1 MIRTAV
7 IMARGLGTRMRRA
20 DTAATLDA
28 EQAAVADTGAKGMI
42 PIGRPFL
49 EYLLSALADA
59 GITRVVLVVAPGAD
73 PIRHH
78 FTTVAPPHRVHVEF
92 AEQPEPIGTAD
103 AVVRA
108 AAVVG
113 HEPFLVLNAD
123 NYYPVAAY
131 AALAAETS
139 AGVAAFD
146 RDALVREGNID
157 AERVRAYAVLDIATD
172 VQSAGLSDVRPD
184 ARSAPAKT
192 SLTARLRGIVEKPGE
207 SLDLNSPAARWVGM
221 NLWAVTPV
229 IVDACRRVPRSRRG
243 EFELPEA
250 VGLALSEGVEVRVVC
265 LTAPVLDLSQRSD
278 IATVARHLHDVVPRP

>member
-20 DTAATLDA
+20 DTEATLDA
-28 EQAAVADTGAKGMI
+28 DQAAVADTGAKGMI

-59 GITRVVLVVAPGAD
+59 GIIRVVLVVAPGAD
-73 PIRHH
+73 PIRRH
-78 FTTVAPPHRVHVEF
+78 FTTVAPPHRVQVEF

-157 AERVRAYAVLDIATD
+157 AERVRAYAVLDIITDAQAAT
-172 VQSAGLSDVRPD
+172 S
-184 ARSAPAKT
+184 KT
-192 SLTARLRGIVEKPGE
+192 QLRGIVEKPGE
-207 SLDLNSPAARWVGM
+207 SLDLDSPAARWVGM
-221 NLWAVTPV
+221 NLWAVTPA

-250 VGLALSEGVEVRVVC
+250 VGLALSEGVEVRVIC
-265 LTAPVLDLSQRSD
+265 MTAPVLDLSQRSD
-278 IATVARHLHDVVPRP
+278 IATVARHLRDVVPRP

>member
-20 DTAATLDA
+20 DTSATLDA
-28 EQAAVADTGAKGMI
+28 DQAAVADTGAKGMI

-78 FTTVAPPHRVHVEF
+78 FTAVAPPHRVQVEF

-157 AERVRAYAVLDIATD
+157 AERVRAYAVLDIITD
-172 VQSAGLSDVRPD
+172 AQSA
-184 ARSAPAKT
+184 T
-192 SLTARLRGIVEKPGE
+192 SKPQLRGIVEKPGE
-207 SLDLNSPAARWVGM
+207 SLDLDSPAARWVGM
-221 NLWAVTPV
+221 NLWAVTPA

-250 VGLALSEGVEVRVVC
+250 VGLALSEGVEVRAVC
-265 LTAPVLDLSQRSD
+265 MTAQVLDLSQRSD
-278 IATVARHLHDVVPRP
+278 IATVARHLRDVVPRP